1 MGDQHEVVVAVYS
14 IIPNGTIQFIFVDTH
29 YGEIGF
35 NNYFI
40 EANKHHFPSAYSYYE
55 TTFKPQLS
63 RRDSDTV
70 NQMPQA
76 INNEELSSD
85 DEHELVLE
93 KPTTP
98 SELQSTI
105 TDLLDSGLRFYE
117 IRINKR

>member
-1 MGDQHEVVVAVYS
+1 MGDQHEVVVAFYS

-63 RRDSDTV
+63 RRDSDTI
-70 NQMPQA
+70 NQIVPVLHHKLLISLFWCSQKGQA
-76 INNEELSSD
+76 AFRN
-85 DEHELVLE
+85 LVL
-93 KPTTP
+93 
-98 SELQSTI
+98 I
-105 TDLLDSGLRFYE
+105 C
-117 IRINKR
+117 